1 MKRFYK
7 NAAAAEFEGAP
18 AVLLDGKPV
27 RTPKRLLLHLPTLG
41 LADAIA
47 GEWNSQQDEIRPADM
62 PMTQMATTALD
73 RIAPQI
79 GAVAAEVARFA
90 ETDLVCYRAETP
102 ESLVEVQHAA
112 WSPLLQWLEAELD
125 ARLMVTTGIQ
135 PIPQPADAIA
145 RVQNAVAR
153 YEAFPLAALS
163 TATAITGS
171 VVIALALAHQRID
184 GDAAANAAHVDEVFQ
199 MQRWG
204 ADPEAEANLR
214 RIRTELQ
221 AVERFLALL

>member
-1 MKRFYK
+1 M
-7 NAAAAEFEGAP
+7 
-18 AVLLDGKPV
+18 
-27 RTPKRLLLHLPTLG
+27 
-41 LADAIA
+41 
-47 GEWNSQQDEIRPADM
+47 
-62 PMTQMATTALD
+62 
-73 RIAPQI
+73 
-79 GAVAAEVARFA
+79 
-90 ETDLVCYRAETP
+90 CYRAETP

-214 RIRTELQ
+214 SIRTELQ